1 MRKNFIYHKRKA
13 YSSAFCHSM
22 KEYFEE
28 NSTLHQ
34 RGQVASQIG
43 STLDIESLKDKEIT
57 LDISG
62 DWWNI
67 KGPLSEG
74 IVEYKKIYPGLDAS
88 VRRWSLF
95 LTCQLMKYEPGDA
108 YWQEHYENDGYGHIS
123 ERLMGWMI
131 FLNDIQEGGGT
142 MFTQQ
147 NFIARPRE
155 GDLYIWP
162 AAWTHLH
169 KGIVAPKESK
179 YIITGWCNYNAN

>member
-1 MRKNFIYHKRKA
+1 MREFFDDNPNLHKPG
-13 YSSAFCHSM
+13 M
-22 KEYFEE
+22 
-28 NSTLHQ
+28 
-34 RGQVASQIG
+34 IG
-43 STLDIESLKDKEIT
+43 PAAELKDKEIC
-57 LDISG
+57 LDIRA

-67 KGPLSEG
+67 KGPLAAGLEK
-74 IVEYKKIYPGLDAS
+74 YKKIYPGLDTS

-108 YWQEHYENDGYGHIS
+108 YWQEHCENDGSGHIS

-131 FLNDIQEGGGT
+131 YLNDIQEGGGT

-169 KGIVAPKESK
+169 KRIVAPKEYK
-179 YIITGWCNYNAN
+179 YIITGWCNYLKE